1 MTENNNPISNI
12 IKHTL
17 DKDDRFDM
25 VEMMLKKGY
34 SANAPYKYDPF
45 IIGEQDPLSLTF
57 YKNDI
62 KTFNLL
68 LDNNITLTYNE
79 YNSPDILKTIIEF
92 DDIDEDTAI
101 SFIKTIIEKR
111 NIDIGNI
118 KYSVFNDDYLEQD
131 VSLFEMSINKEKFK
145 TLNFLSINSNK
156 PLDEKEQTNIY
167 FNLYNNYEKEKSNSI
182 IKSLIDNQ
190 NISLSNP
197 VKHIYYESPHTL
209 FNAFILNEN
218 IDMIEFAMQSS
229 QFNPISI
236 IRNEMIYIAKDFK
249 ISDST
254 LNKLQISMID
264 IIPTEKE
271 LINIYQDIKIS
282 LRANDQIKELEN
294 LEDKMQPFFN
304 AIIEKEFLNPQQ
316 KIQTNKLKKHL

>member
-68 LDNNITLTYNE
+68 LDNNIMLTYNE

-131 VSLFEMSINKEKFK
+131 ISLFEMSINKEKFK

-167 FNLYNNYEKEKSNSI
+167 FNLYNNYEKEKANSI

-209 FNAFILNEN
+209 FNAFVLNEN
-218 IDMIEFAMQSS
+218 IDMIEFTLQSS

-271 LINIYQDIKIS
+271 LIDIYQDIKIS